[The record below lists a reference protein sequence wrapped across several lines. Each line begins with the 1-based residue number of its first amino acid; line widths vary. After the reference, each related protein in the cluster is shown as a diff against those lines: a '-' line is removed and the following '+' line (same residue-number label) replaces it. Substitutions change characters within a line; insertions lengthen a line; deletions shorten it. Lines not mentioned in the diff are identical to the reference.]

1 MFHSN
6 AAQAAGAGAFRVAAG
21 VAACLAVL
29 SPFINAL
36 AADGDAQTV
45 VITGTREPTPLSQIA
60 ADVVVIDAG
69 TIHASTADSIEDLL
83 RREAG
88 LQLSRSGGPGQSAGV
103 FIRGAAAGNTL
114 VLVDG
119 VRVGSATLG
128 IASLEAIGLAQVER
142 IEVLRGPGSSLYGAD
157 AVGGVVQIFTR
168 RGAADGAAGGAR
180 WSAHAAAGGERSFEA
195 DLGVS
200 GVASADIDYAA
211 GASHAASRGVS
222 ALREGD
228 AFGNFNPDHDGYR
241 RSGGQL
247 ALGYTPAQGH
257 RIGLQAVASRLN
269 AQFDAS
275 EFAPPDFAQDASPD
289 FRNRQRTDQV
299 SLSYRG
305 AITPQFT
312 TSAQAA
318 RQSDRL
324 QSGGN
329 LIDRFDTVRE
339 QATWQNAWKPV
350 EGQQILLALDA
361 MREKAQS
368 TAFVADVQRRNTA
381 VVLGYAGHF
390 GDHALQIDVRHDD
403 NADFG
408 GVNTG
413 RIGWTMDLTRS
424 LRLRALAGST
434 FRAPSFNDLYFPGYG
449 VPGVRP
455 ERGRSLEL
463 GLTWASTGARAGVT
477 VYRNRVRDLIGYQPD
492 ATQCPDDPDYAFGCA
507 SNVSRAQLQGAT
519 IDGSLQR
526 GPWRLQAGIDFLEAR
541 DRDSGVRLPRRAAHQ
556 ENLRVEYDAGSWSLG
571 GALLAVGARPDGG
584 TTLSAYQAVDL
595 FARWRVAP
603 QWRIE
608 ASVLNVGDRDVQP
621 ARDYQ
626 QPGRQ
631 AWIGVRYGD

>member
-6 AAQAAGAGAFRVAAG
+6 AAAAARAGAAQAAAA
-21 VAACLAVL
+21 VAACLAA
-29 SPFINAL
+29 SFSCSAA
-36 AADGDAQTV
+36 AADGGDAQTV

-60 ADVVVIDAG
+60 ADVVVIDAD
-69 TIHASTADSIEDLL
+69 TIRASTADSIEDLL

-88 LQLSRSGGPGQSAGV
+88 MQLSRSGGPGQSAGV

-168 RGAADGAAGGAR
+168 RGVVGDPR
-180 WSAHAAAGGERSFEA
+180 WSAHAAAGGERSFEG
-195 DLGVS
+195 DIGVS
-200 GVASADIDYAA
+200 GMASAGVDYAA
-211 GASHAASRGVS
+211 GASHARSRGVS

-228 AFGNFNPDHDGYR
+228 AFGNFNPDRDGYR
-241 RSGGQL
+241 RNGAQL
-247 ALGYTPAQGH
+247 ALGYAPASGH
-257 RIGLQAVASRLN
+257 RIGLQAVANRLN

-289 FRNRQRTDQV
+289 FRNRLRTDQV
-299 SLSYRG
+299 SLDYRG
-305 AITPQFT
+305 ALTPQFT
-312 TSAQAA
+312 TSAQVA

-339 QATWQNAWKPV
+339 QATWQNAWKPF
-350 EGQQILLALDA
+350 EGQQLLLAVDA

-368 TAFVADVQRRNTA
+368 NSFLADVQRRNTA

-413 RIGWTMDLTRS
+413 RIGWTMDLTRT

-455 ERGRSLEL
+455 ERGRSVEL
-463 GLTWASTGARAGVT
+463 GVTWASSGAQASAT

-492 ATQCPDDPDYAFGCA
+492 ATQCPDDPAYAFGCA

-519 IDGSLQR
+519 IDASLRQ
-526 GPWRLQAGIDFLEAR
+526 GPWRVQTGIDFLEAR
-541 DRDSGVRLPRRAAHQ
+541 DRDTGVRLQRRAAHQ
-556 ENLRVEYDAGSWSLG
+556 ESLRLEHDAGSWSAG
-571 GALLAVGARPDGG
+571 AALLAVGARPDGG
-584 TTLSAYQAVDL
+584 ITLSAYQTVDL

-603 QWRIE
+603 RWRIE
-608 ASVLNVGDRDVQP
+608 ASVLNAGDRDVQP
-621 ARDYQ
+621 VRDYQ

>member
-6 AAQAAGAGAFRVAAG
+6 AAQAASAGAFRVAAG
-21 VAACLAVL
+21 VAACLA
-29 SPFINAL
+29 AL
-36 AADGDAQTV
+36 FAVHASAAESDAQTV
-45 VITGTREPTPLSQIA
+45 VVTGTREPTPLSQIA
-60 ADVVVIDAG
+60 ADVVVIDAD
-69 TIHASTADSIEDLL
+69 TIRASTADSIEDLL

-128 IASLEAIGLAQVER
+128 IASLESIGLAQVER

-168 RGAADGAAGGAR
+168 RGAVGDPR
-180 WSAHAAAGGERSFEA
+180 WSAHAAAGGERSFEG

-200 GVASADIDYAA
+200 GMASAEIDYAA
-211 GASHAASRGVS
+211 GASHASSRGVS

-228 AFGNFNPDHDGYR
+228 AFGNFNPDRDGYR

-289 FRNRQRTDQV
+289 FRNRQHTDQV
-299 SLSYRG
+299 SLDYRG
-305 AITPQFT
+305 AITPAFT
-312 TSAQAA
+312 TSAQVA

-324 QSGGN
+324 QSGGE

-350 EGQQILLALDA
+350 EGQQLLLAVDA

-368 TAFVADVQRRNTA
+368 SAFVADVQRRNTA

-390 GDHALQIDVRHDD
+390 GGHALQIDLRHDD

-413 RIGWTMDLTRS
+413 RIGWTMDLTRT

-449 VPGVRP
+449 VPAIQP
-455 ERGRSLEL
+455 ERGRSVEL
-463 GLTWASTGARAGVT
+463 GIHWASTGAQASAT

-492 ATQCPDDPDYAFGCA
+492 AAQCPDDPAYAFGCA

-519 IDGSLQR
+519 IDGSLQQ
-526 GPWRLQAGIDFLEAR
+526 GPWRVQAGIDFLEAR
-541 DRDSGVRLPRRAAHQ
+541 DRDTGVRLPRRAAHQ
-556 ENLRVEYDAGSWSLG
+556 ESLRVEHDAGSWSLG
-571 GALLAVGARPDGG
+571 AALLAVGARPDGG
-584 TTLSAYQAVDL
+584 ITLPAYQTVDL
-595 FARWRVAP
+595 FARWRVAR

-608 ASVLNVGDRDVQP
+608 ASVLNVGDRGVQP

>member
-6 AAQAAGAGAFRVAAG
+6 AAPAARAGAVQAAAA
-21 VAACLAVL
+21 VAACVAASISCAASAV
-29 SPFINAL
+29 
-36 AADGDAQTV
+36 DGDAQTV

-60 ADVVVIDAG
+60 ADVVVIDAR
-69 TIHASTADSIEDLL
+69 TIRDSTADSIEDLL

-88 LQLSRSGGPGQSAGV
+88 VQLSRSGGPGQSAGV

-128 IASLEAIGLAQVER
+128 IASLESIGLAQVER

-168 RGAADGAAGGAR
+168 RGAAGDPR
-180 WSAHAAAGGERSFEA
+180 WSAHAAAGTERSFEG

-200 GVASADIDYAA
+200 GLVEGGIDYAA
-211 GASHAASRGVS
+211 GASHASSRGVS

-228 AFGNFNPDHDGYR
+228 AFGNFNPDRDGYR

-247 ALGYTPAQGH
+247 ALGYTPAPGH
-257 RIGLQAVASRLN
+257 RIGLQAVANRLN

-299 SLSYRG
+299 SLDYRG
-305 AITPQFT
+305 ALTPQWT
-312 TSAQAA
+312 TTAQVA

-339 QATWQNAWKPV
+339 QATWQNAWKPL
-350 EGQQILLALDA
+350 EGQQLLLAVDA
-361 MREKAQS
+361 MRENAQS
-368 TAFVADVQRRNTA
+368 SAFVADVQRRNTA
-381 VVLGYAGHF
+381 VVLGYAGQY
-390 GDHALQIDVRHDD
+390 GEHALQIDVRHDD
-403 NADFG
+403 NVDFG

-413 RIGWTMDLTRS
+413 RIGWTMELTPT

-449 VPGVRP
+449 VPGIRP
-455 ERGRSLEL
+455 ERGRSVEL
-463 GLTWASTGARAGVT
+463 GLTWASAGAQAGAT
-477 VYRNRVRDLIGYQPD
+477 VYRNRVSDLIGYEPD
-492 ATQCPDDPDYAFGCA
+492 AARCPDDPAYAFGCA

-519 IDGSLQR
+519 IDGSLQQ
-526 GPWRLQAGIDFLEAR
+526 GPWRVQASVDFLEAR
-541 DRDSGVRLPRRAAHQ
+541 DRDTGVRLPRRAAHQ
-556 ENLRVEYDAGSWSLG
+556 ESLRVEHDAGSWNFG
-571 GALLAVGARPDGG
+571 AALLAVGARPDGG
-584 TTLSAYQAVDL
+584 ATLPAYQTVDL

-603 QWRIE
+603 QWRLE
-608 ASVLNVGDRDVQP
+608 ASVLNVADRDVQP
-621 ARDYQ
+621 VRDYQ

>member
-6 AAQAAGAGAFRVAAG
+6 AAQAAGAGAFRVAAE
-21 VAACLAVL
+21 VAACLAALL
-29 SPFINAL
+29 SFNAS

-45 VITGTREPTPLSQIA
+45 VVTGTREPTPLSQIA
-60 ADVVVIDAG
+60 ADVVVIDAD
-69 TIHASTADSIEDLL
+69 TIRASTADSIEDLL

-88 LQLSRSGGPGQSAGV
+88 MQLSRSGGPGQSAGV

-168 RGAADGAAGGAR
+168 RGAAGDAR

-200 GVASADIDYAA
+200 GTASAAIDYAA

-228 AFGNFNPDHDGYR
+228 AFGNFNPDSDGYH

-247 ALGYTPAQGH
+247 ALGLTPAPGH

-299 SLSYRG
+299 SLDYRG

-312 TSAQAA
+312 TTAQVA

-350 EGQQILLALDA
+350 EGQQLLLAVDA

-368 TAFVADVQRRNTA
+368 NAFVADVQRRNTA

-390 GDHALQIDVRHDD
+390 GEHALQIDVRHDD

-413 RIGWTMDLTRS
+413 RIGWTMDLTRT

-449 VPGVRP
+449 VPGIQP
-455 ERGRSLEL
+455 ERGRSVEL
-463 GLTWASTGARAGVT
+463 GLSWRTDEAGAGAQASAT

-492 ATQCPDDPDYAFGCA
+492 ATQCPDDPAYAFGCA
-507 SNVSRAQLQGAT
+507 SNVSRAQLHGAT
-519 IDGSLQR
+519 IDGSLRQ
-526 GPWRLQAGIDFLEAR
+526 GPWRVQAGIDFLEAR
-541 DRDSGVRLPRRAAHQ
+541 DRDTGVRLQRRAAHQ
-556 ENLRVEYDAGSWSLG
+556 ESLRVEHEAGSWSLG

-584 TTLSAYQAVDL
+584 TTLPAYQTVDL
-595 FARWRVAP
+595 FAHWRVAP

-621 ARDYQ
+621 VRDYQ
-626 QPGRQ
+626 QAGRQ

>member
-6 AAQAAGAGAFRVAAG
+6 AAAAARAGAFLAAAA
-21 VAACLAVL
+21 VAACLAA
-29 SPFINAL
+29 SFSGSAA

-45 VITGTREPTPLSQIA
+45 VI
-60 ADVVVIDAG
+60 DAE
-69 TIHASTADSIEDLL
+69 TIRASTADSIEDLL

-88 LQLSRSGGPGQSAGV
+88 MQLSRSGGPGQSAGV

-168 RGAADGAAGGAR
+168 RGAVGDPR
-180 WSAHAAAGGERSFEA
+180 WSAHAAAGGERSFEG
-195 DLGVS
+195 DIGVS
-200 GVASADIDYAA
+200 GMASADIDYAA
-211 GASHAASRGVS
+211 GASYARSRGVS

-228 AFGNFNPDHDGYR
+228 AFGNFNPDRDGYR
-241 RSGGQL
+241 RNGAQL
-247 ALGYTPAQGH
+247 ALGYAPAQGH
-257 RIGLQAVASRLN
+257 RIGLQAVANRLN

-289 FRNRQRTDQV
+289 FRNRLRTDQV
-299 SLSYRG
+299 SLDYRG
-305 AITPQFT
+305 ALTPQFT
-312 TSAQAA
+312 TTAQVA

-339 QATWQNAWKPV
+339 QATWQNAWKPF
-350 EGQQILLALDA
+350 EGQQLLLAVDA

-368 TAFVADVQRRNTA
+368 SSFVADVQRRNTA
-381 VVLGYAGHF
+381 VVLGYAGRF

-413 RIGWTMDLTRS
+413 RIGWTMDLTRT
-424 LRLRALAGST
+424 LRLRALAGNT

-455 ERGRSLEL
+455 ERGRSVEL
-463 GLTWASTGARAGVT
+463 GVAWASSGAQASAT

-492 ATQCPDDPDYAFGCA
+492 ATRCPDDPAYAFGCA

-519 IDGSLQR
+519 IDASLQH
-526 GPWRLQAGIDFLEAR
+526 GPWRVRAGIDSLEAR
-541 DRDSGVRLPRRAAHQ
+541 DRDTGVRLQRRAAHQ
-556 ENLRVEYDAGSWSLG
+556 ESLRVEHDAGSWSAG
-571 GALLAVGARPDGG
+571 AALLAVGARPDGG
-584 TTLSAYQAVDL
+584 ITLPAYQTVDL
-595 FARWRVAP
+595 FARWRLAP

-621 ARDYQ
+621 VRDYQ

>member
-6 AAQAAGAGAFRVAAG
+6 AAQAAGAGAFRVAAA
-21 VAACLAVL
+21 VAACLAALL
-29 SPFINAL
+29 SLNAS

-45 VITGTREPTPLSQIA
+45 VVTGTREPTPLSQIA
-60 ADVVVIDAG
+60 ADVVVIDAD
-69 TIHASTADSIEDLL
+69 TIRASTADSIEDLL

-88 LQLSRSGGPGQSAGV
+88 MQLSRSGGPGQSAGV

-168 RGAADGAAGGAR
+168 RGAAGDAR
-180 WSAHAAAGGERSFEA
+180 WSAHAAAGGEHSFEG

-200 GVASADIDYAA
+200 GTASAAIDYAA
-211 GASHAASRGVS
+211 GASHASSRGVS

-228 AFGNFNPDHDGYR
+228 AFGNFNPDRDGYH

-247 ALGYTPAQGH
+247 AIGVTPAAGH

-299 SLSYRG
+299 SLDYRG

-312 TSAQAA
+312 TTAQVA

-350 EGQQILLALDA
+350 EGQQLLLAVDA

-368 TAFVADVQRRNTA
+368 NAFVADVQRRNTA

-390 GDHALQIDVRHDD
+390 GEHALQIDVRHDD

-413 RIGWTMDLTRS
+413 RIGWTMDLTRT

-449 VPGVRP
+449 VPGIQP
-455 ERGRSLEL
+455 ERGRSVEL
-463 GLTWASTGARAGVT
+463 GVTWASSGAQASAT

-492 ATQCPDDPDYAFGCA
+492 PTQCPDDPAYAFGCA

-519 IDGSLQR
+519 IDGSLQQ
-526 GPWRLQAGIDFLEAR
+526 GPWRVQAGIDFLEAR
-541 DRDSGVRLPRRAAHQ
+541 DRDTGERLPRRAAHQ
-556 ENLRVEYDAGSWSLG
+556 ESLRVEHDAGSWSFG

-584 TTLSAYQAVDL
+584 ATLSAYQTVDL

-621 ARDYQ
+621 VRDYQ